1 MAQNDSEQRFENV
14 VEAMNDALKTLRE
27 TLKLHQTQIDSILSM
42 MKTQSDERQNMVEE
56 LRSVTTELR
65 TTMKLMQDVIGES
78 DEATEHLAT
87 VTVAMS
93 KMTDELNNAMA
104 TLAMAENPET

>member
-1 MAQNDSEQRFENV
+1 MAQNDSEQRLENV

-27 TLKLHQTQIDSILSM
+27 TLKLHQQQIDSILSM
-42 MKTQSDERQNMVEE
+42 QRTNSDERQNLMDD
-56 LRSVTTELR
+56 LRSVTTEIR

-93 KMTDELNNAMA
+93 KITDELQNALATMA
-104 TLAMAENPET
+104 MNEPSE